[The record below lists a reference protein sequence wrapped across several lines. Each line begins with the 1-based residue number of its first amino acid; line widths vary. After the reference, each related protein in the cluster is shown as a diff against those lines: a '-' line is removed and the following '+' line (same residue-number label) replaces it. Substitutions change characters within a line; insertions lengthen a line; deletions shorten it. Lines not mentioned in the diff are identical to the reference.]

1 MSLSG
6 IVGGICADAPFYS
19 VMARLVPAIHVFQ
32 SYIH

>member
-1 MSLSG
+1 LCPA
-6 IVGGICADAPFYS
+6 CAGAPFYS

>member
-1 MSLSG
+1 VPS
-6 IVGGICADAPFYS
+6 ICAGAPFYS